1 MSGDRRRV
9 RRTLKMF
16 STNQYATFSTHI
28 ESPNDINNTKYNL
41 FNIMPVLG
49 GGGSGGSYEEGPEY
63 HVRMHACIGTC
74 LNSHLHI

>member
-28 ESPNDINNTKYNL
+28 ESPNDINKTKYNL

-49 GGGSGGSYEEGPEY
+49 GGGLRGVHTKKGLNIMY
-63 HVRMHACIGTC
+63 VCMHA
-74 LNSHLHI
+74 LAHV